1 MAYRNLL
8 TVIPDTAA
16 IAVQLD
22 ACVMLARRLDA
33 HLHVLTVGIDDVQVG
48 YYFAGADAVL
58 QQTSMAMARDKAE
71 GLLAAVK
78 ARLDREDI
86 RWTAEAGVAQLGM
99 LSDLVATAAMFS
111 DLAVQAL
118 PYGAHGSDGAEAAV
132 EAVLFAGRAP
142 VLLVPDAGLP
152 ADFPRHAVIGWNSG
166 LEAMAAV
173 RGALPALQ
181 MAGTASVAMVAP
193 PERGPSQ
200 AAPGERLSVML
211 SRYGVKAEVALLAKT
226 HPRIADVLAD
236 HVRDQQADLLVTG
249 AYSHS
254 RFREAIFG
262 GATRELLATSPV
274 PLLMAH

>member
-1 MAYRNLL
+1 MTYRNLL
-8 TVIPDTAA
+8 TIIADSAA
-16 IAVQLD
+16 VAVQLD
-22 ACVMLARRLDA
+22 ASVQLARRLDA

-58 QQTSMAMARDKAE
+58 QQTSMAMARDKADA
-71 GLLAAVK
+71 LLAEVK
-78 ARLDREDI
+78 ARLTSEDI

-99 LSDLVATAAMFS
+99 LADLVATAAMFT
-111 DLAVQAL
+111 DLAVQGL

-132 EAVLFAGRAP
+132 EAVLFAGRTP

-152 ADFPRHAVIGWNSG
+152 ADFPSRVVIGWNSG
-166 LEAMAAV
+166 PEAMAAV
-173 RGALPALQ
+173 RGALPLMQ

-193 PERGPSQ
+193 PERGPRQ
-200 AAPGERLSVML
+200 AAPGERLSTML
-211 SRYGVKAEVALLAKT
+211 SRHGVRTEITLLAKT

-236 HVRDQQADLLVTG
+236 HVRDREADLLVTG

-262 GATRELLATSPV
+262 GATRELLAKSTV

>member
-22 ACVMLARRLDA
+22 AAVRLARQLDA
-33 HLHVLTVGIDDVQVG
+33 HLHVLAVGIDDVQVG

-71 GLLAAVK
+71 ALLAEAR
-78 ARLDREDI
+78 ARLDPEDI

-99 LSDLVATAAMFS
+99 LADLVATAAMFS

-118 PYGAHGSDGAEAAV
+118 PYGAHGSDAAEAAV
-132 EAVLFAGRAP
+132 EAVLFAGRTP

-166 LEAMAAV
+166 PEAMAAV
-173 RGALPALQ
+173 RGALPMLQ
-181 MAGTASVAMVAP
+181 KAGAASVAMVTP
-193 PERGPSQ
+193 PERGPNQ
-200 AAPGERLSVML
+200 AAPGERLATML
-211 SRYGVKAEVALLAKT
+211 SRHGVTADITLLART

-236 HVRDQQADLLVTG
+236 HVRDREADLLVTG

-262 GATRELLATSPV
+262 GATRELLAKSTV

>member
-8 TVIPDTAA
+8 TIIPDSGALA
-16 IAVQLD
+16 LQLD
-22 ACVMLARRLDA
+22 AGVRLARQLDA

-58 QQTSMAMARDKAE
+58 QQTSMAMAREKADA
-71 GLLAAVK
+71 LLADVHAH
-78 ARLDREDI
+78 LEPEDI
-86 RWTAEAGVAQLGM
+86 RWTAEAGVAQIGM
-99 LSDLVATAAMFS
+99 LSDLVAAAAMFS
-111 DLAVQAL
+111 DLVVQAL

-152 ADFPRHAVIGWNSG
+152 EGFPRHAVIGWNSG

-173 RGALPALQ
+173 RGALPTLQ
-181 MAGTASVAMVAP
+181 LAGTASIAMVSP
-193 PERGPSQ
+193 PERGPRQ
-200 AAPGERLSVML
+200 AAPGERLAAML
-211 SRYGVKAEVALLAKT
+211 SRHGVSAEVALLAKT

-236 HVRDQQADLLVTG
+236 HVRDQDADLLVTG

-254 RFREAIFG
+254 RFREAILG
-262 GATRELLATSPV
+262 GATRELLTKSAV